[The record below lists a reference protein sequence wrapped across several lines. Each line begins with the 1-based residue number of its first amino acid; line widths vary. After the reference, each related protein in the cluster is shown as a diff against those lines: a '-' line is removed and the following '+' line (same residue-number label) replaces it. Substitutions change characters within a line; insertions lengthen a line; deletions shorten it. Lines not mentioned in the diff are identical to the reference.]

1 MDETYVFDHVKEIYK
16 SYYLKDGALNDITA
30 FIKYCMV
37 AKPSDTPIHFGFMVQ
52 TDKYIKNS
60 FILDFMN
67 IIRKFVSSSILS
79 HVVSEHD
86 LLNNPT
92 EAFEKLNIHNVLF
105 QSTKESSITVK
116 SVYTKTSILNNRSI
130 LFIQDCD
137 ESPMSVPDHSRWDE
151 IAEIF
156 RKEPSVTPILLASAE
171 SLNNRFKGHDDLYYR
186 IFRYRITSKKSLS
199 MTAVE
204 AELYNHLHDHGLKE
218 DDSFR
223 QDIHKYI
230 ETVYEKADLKGIEF
244 VLDLVDRV
252 IGSYYHKAQL
262 DGIIDSTCVPFYR
275 KPESNDV
282 KADNSSSTEKTIVE
296 DDKATPVSDNPDYTE
311 TIDIKDYVPEDLN
324 DSIPDEINNVLL
336 LALSTFPSNHPM
348 VEFTYSGSYEGNDYT
363 DSYYYQMEPVIDLLS
378 NHLHK
383 KNEHIDEI
391 ILLVTEKTVEKVENV
406 KVITADNKT
415 NTLIMSNRENPNM
428 ISPLDYFVYSFNKR
442 NPGTKTKFSIHNC
455 DSKEETGSIAKTIH
469 EVLDELRN
477 HKKANVYVDIHGG
490 IRSTQQLVSSIL
502 SLLHL
507 EGIGI
512 SSNNVF
518 NVRKDG
524 VNTSFIENAG
534 NTFRI
539 MDFVSGMNEFMSYG
553 RTGSLERFYKAEKKS
568 FDSSLNPV
576 TDGSQ
581 DTESNIVNIFKEIAS
596 GIQLCD
602 INSFENGLDKLKD
615 IDISAQNPYSFLS
628 IFWNDVEANYKGLLG
643 ANRTVLDEI
652 KWCISKGFFQQALT
666 LIESRMPEELINRY
680 EIINIQNSINFTP
693 SVRTPI
699 SRDALLSFKC
709 KNTLA
714 TPVKEYTLKDVL
726 DNNRYAWVNPVNLL
740 FERWGTTCFVVNTKQ
755 NKAAD
760 KNERIYLDLRSSLET
775 LKRQKRD
782 NIKNPQNL
790 KSYLNSLDTSKCG
803 CKYDRPVFFE
813 IKDDSSATT
822 GKVQLR
828 LTPVRNDIKVNLEK
842 FMCLHMTL
850 KNQRNSSNHASAD
863 SYSMDIIEWALRA
876 YVFLAEECFYNNSK
890 PGALQG
896 GGGTVKVSK
905 RL

>member
-1 MDETYVFDHVKEIYK
+1 MDETYVLDHVKEIFK
-16 SYYLKDGALNDITA
+16 SYYLRDGALNNITA
-30 FIKYCMV
+30 FIKYCLV

-105 QSTKESSITVK
+105 QSTKESSSTGKPYLQK
-116 SVYTKTSILNNRSI
+116 SSILNNRSI

-137 ESPMSVPDHSRWDE
+137 VSPMSEPDHSRWDE

-156 RKEPSVTPILLASAE
+156 RKEPSVTPILLASEE
-171 SLNNRFKGHDDLYYR
+171 SLNNRFNGHDDLYYR

-199 MTAVE
+199 ITAVE
-204 AELYNHLHDHGLKE
+204 AELYNELHDHDLKE

-230 ETVYEKADLKGIEF
+230 ETIYEKADLQGIEF
-244 VLDLVDRV
+244 VLDLVDRI
-252 IGSYYHKAQL
+252 IGSYYHKSRL

-275 KPESNDV
+275 KPESNE
-282 KADNSSSTEKTIVE
+282 AEAENSSSAEN
-296 DDKATPVSDNPDYTE
+296 PVSEVDESTQVSDDSEHIE
-311 TIDIKDYVPEDLN
+311 TLDIKDYVPENLN
-324 DSIPDEINNVLL
+324 EFTSDEVNNVLL

-348 VEFTYSGSYEGNDYT
+348 VEFTYSGSYEGNAYT
-363 DSYYYQMEPVIDLLS
+363 DSYFYQMEPVIDLLS

-391 ILLVTEKTVEKVENV
+391 ILLVTEKTVEKIGNV
-406 KVITADNKT
+406 KLVTSDNKT
-415 NTLIMSNRENPNM
+415 NMLIMSDRENPNM

-442 NPGTKTKFSIHNC
+442 NPGMKTKFSIHFC
-455 DSKEETGSIAKTIH
+455 DSTEETGSIAKTIH
-469 EVLDELRN
+469 EILDELRN
-477 HKKANVYVDIHGG
+477 HKKAKVYVDIHGG

-524 VNTSFIENAG
+524 YNTSFIENAG

-553 RTGSLERFYKAEKKS
+553 RTGSLERFYKTEKKS
-568 FDSSLNPV
+568 IDSSLKSV
-576 TDGSQ
+576 TDTSQGS
-581 DTESNIVNIFKEIAS
+581 ESNIVSIFKEIAS

-615 IDISAQNPYSFLS
+615 IDISAQNPDSFLS

-643 ANRTVLDEI
+643 PDRTVLDEI

-666 LIESRMPEELINRY
+666 LIESRMPEELINKLK
-680 EIINIQNSINFTP
+680 IINIQNHRSYNS
-693 SVRTPI
+693 SVRTPVFK
-699 SRDALLSFKC
+699 DELLKFRC
-709 KNTLA
+709 KNEYA
-714 TPVKEYTLKDVL
+714 NSIKEFTLKEVL
-726 DNNRYAWVNPVNLL
+726 DNNRHSWVNPVNLL
-740 FERWGTTCFVVNTKQ
+740 FERWATSCYVINTKQ
-755 NKAAD
+755 SKNSD
-760 KNERIYLDLRSSLET
+760 KNDRVYLDLRSSLES
-775 LKRQKRD
+775 LKRQGRD
-782 NIKNPQNL
+782 NINIIQNL
-790 KSYLNSLDTSKCG
+790 KAYINSLSTDKCG
-803 CKYDRPVFFE
+803 CKPERFISFE
-813 IKDDSSATT
+813 IKDETLTT
-822 GKVQLR
+822 GKVQLHI
-828 LTPVRNDIKVNLEK
+828 TPVRKDIKTQLEK

-850 KNQRNSSNHASAD
+850 KNQRNISNHASAD

-876 YVFLAEECFYNNSK
+876 YVALAEECFYNNSK
-890 PGALQG
+890 SDTLPLGS
-896 GGGTVKVSK
+896 GTVKVSK